1 MRVISLQYDRATF
14 LTRGVVRLQLY
25 YFTEFFKFRL
35 CRRLTICPS
44 LHAGQEDHFMA
55 AERKE
60 GERGFVIVIHARIVH
75 EETGDIMVSH

>member
-1 MRVISLQYDRATF
+1 
-14 LTRGVVRLQLY
+14 
-25 YFTEFFKFRL
+25 
-35 CRRLTICPS
+35 
-44 LHAGQEDHFMA
+44 MA